1 LIGPGRGFWGSLTP
15 DERSTLRSLGYS
27 RKYPQGATICVEGEP
42 ATHLFVLV
50 DGWVKIVS
58 VTTDGHETILGLRG
72 DGEIVGEAAGE
83 AAGRRNATMQA
94 LDDVD
99 ALAVSYDRFTA
110 FLDAHSGASHAY
122 RRMMAQRWSN
132 ADAMLRRRAVTS
144 GAQRLALL
152 LLDLAE
158 RHGSQA
164 SSAVEIALPLSQE
177 QLGSLAGT
185 SRATVAR
192 AFTDWRRR
200 GFIRTGQRHIT
211 LIDLPGLRAIAG

>member
-1 LIGPGRGFWGSLTP
+1 VVGPGQGFLESLTP
-15 DERSTLRSLGYS
+15 DERSTLWSLGHG
-27 RKYPQGATICVEGEP
+27 RKYPRGATICVEGEP

-50 DGWVKIVS
+50 DGWVKVVS
-58 VTTDGHETILGLRG
+58 VTADGHETILGLRG
-72 DGEIVGEAAGE
+72 DGEVVGEAAGE

-94 LDDVD
+94 LDDVH
-99 ALAVSYDRFTA
+99 ALSVSYESFA
-110 FLDAHSGASHAY
+110 SFLDAHSGASRAY
-122 RRMMAQRWSN
+122 RHMMARRWSN

-164 SSAVEIALPLSQE
+164 GNVIEIALPLSQE

-192 AFTDWRRR
+192 AFTDWRQR

-211 LIDLPGLRAIAG
+211 LIDLPALRTIAG

>member
-1 LIGPGRGFWGSLTP
+1 VVRPGRGFWESLSP
-15 DERSTLRSLGYS
+15 DEQGTLRSLGHG
-27 RKYPQGATICVEGEP
+27 RKYPRGATICVEGEP

-58 VTTDGHETILGLRG
+58 ATADGHETILGLRG
-72 DGEIVGEAAGE
+72 EGEIVGEAAGE
-83 AAGRRNATMQA
+83 AAGRRTATMQA

-99 ALAVSYDRFTA
+99 AIAVSYDRFTA

-164 SSAVEIALPLSQE
+164 SSAIEIALPLSQE

-200 GFIRTGQRHIT
+200 GFIRTGQRRIT

>member
-1 LIGPGRGFWGSLTP
+1 M
-15 DERSTLRSLGYS
+15 
-27 RKYPQGATICVEGEP
+27 CVEGEP
-42 ATHLFVLV
+42 ATHLFVLLE
-50 DGWVKIVS
+50 GWVKVVS
-58 VTTDGHETILGLRG
+58 ATADGHETILGLRG

-94 LDDVD
+94 LDDVL
-99 ALAVSYDRFTA
+99 ALTVSYERFTV
-110 FLDAHSGASHAY
+110 FLDAHRGASHAY

-164 SSAVEIALPLSQE
+164 SSPIEIALPLSQE

-192 AFTDWRRR
+192 AFTDWRMR

-211 LIDLPGLRAIAG
+211 LIGLSGLRAIAS